1 MPLPPSPLKLAH
13 RNPSTIDESPISPRA
28 GANGFAPQSP
38 LEPRT
43 PRLSAPPSP
52 VTPRQNLHNMAGSQ
66 RESVDFSADTGGGG
80 LGNLA
85 DELADAWEQE
95 DEGYGYASGQEN
107 GATGSQQMDQSDGED
122 AYMQSVRD
130 MRTQSP
136 SADSPASRSR
146 LRPNQ
151 LRHRRAESHY
161 DGSDYGN
168 DSDLDEAADI
178 SPALESQMADIESL
192 ARRGIENNGSEN
204 DHVIQRTVQE
214 LRDLGGQ
221 SGIENGAMRYVV
233 QLSALSSAIG
243 FLFTYFNYS
252 LITAHTS
259 ITSHLT
265 HQTRILQSLIH
276 PLLFSPFPL
285 LSEDAID
292 SLMPLIDEGLLPN
305 LPYPLPEQ
313 NQSRRD
319 SRPTTPLQTSSANP
333 LVSLQALI
341 SQTSDI
347 TNSLRGLS
355 DTLYESRQLTS
366 TASRRLRSARELVAE
381 LRREEESREEGSR
394 WIEVGEWD
402 SRLQKREAGQE
413 CKDVVSG
420 FEAVCGEWREKLF
433 GAGAEVAA
441 A

>member
-1 MPLPPSPLKLAH
+1 MPPLTPAPLNISH
-13 RNPSTIDESPISPRA
+13 RHLSAMDDSLISP
-28 GANGFAPQSP
+28 GTSGVNGFAPQSP
-38 LEPRT
+38 RSPQT

-52 VTPRQNLHNMAGSQ
+52 VTPRQNASAMNGPH
-66 RESVDFSADTGGGG
+66 RESGDFSAAAETGGGG

-95 DEGYGYASGQEN
+95 EDGYGYASGQEN
-107 GATGSQQMDQSDGED
+107 GRAGSQQLEQSDGED
-122 AYMQSVRD
+122 AYLQSVRE

-136 SADSPASRSR
+136 FADLSPERGAAHSSRNKLRSAH
-146 LRPNQ
+146 
-151 LRHRRAESHY
+151 LRHRRQESHY

-178 SPALESQMADIESL
+178 PPALESQMAEIESL
-192 ARRGIENNGSEN
+192 ARRGMENNGSDS
-204 DHVIQRTVQE
+204 DHVIQRAVE
-214 LRDLGGQ
+214 ALRDLGGQ
-221 SGIENGAMRYVV
+221 SGIENSAMR
-233 QLSALSSAIG
+233 
-243 FLFTYFNYS
+243 
-252 LITAHTS
+252 LITAHSS

-265 HQTRILQSLIH
+265 HQTRTLQSLIH

-292 SLMPLIDEGLLPN
+292 ELMPLIDEGLLPN
-305 LPYPLPEQ
+305 LPYPFPEQ
-313 NQSRRD
+313 QQRHG
-319 SRPTTPLQTSSANP
+319 SRPTTPSQSSALSP

-341 SQTSDI
+341 SQTTDI
-347 TNSLRGLS
+347 THSLRSLS

-366 TASRRLRSARELVAE
+366 TASRRLRSARDLVTD

-394 WIEVGEWD
+394 WIERGEWD
-402 SRLQKREAGQE
+402 RRLQDREAGKV
-413 CKDVVSG
+413 CGDVVSG